1 MMMMIKATTVIN
13 PTNATGKVVQWS
25 RSETGG
31 AKSVCLMEY
40 AMRNSFLDSKMDK
53 NTFKINH

>member
-1 MMMMIKATTVIN
+1 MMIKATTVIN

-31 AKSVCLMEY
+31 AKSLRLMEY
-40 AMRNSFLDSKMDK
+40 AMRNSFLNSKMDK

>member
-1 MMMMIKATTVIN
+1 MMMIKANTTVIS